1 MTELATQDSG
11 KGRRLSRVMKPLSIS
26 VPEPSKHTE
35 PVRSRSSLF
44 RAEAFVKLPYDNLE
58 DAHKY
63 YESSMATL
71 TNIRLGALKQ
81 RYDNV
86 LATRFPL
93 KNRYTNIFPYLRTQ
107 PIALYTDKFMINS
120 STVSNESTDS
130 SLASNGT
137 FLDDSN
143 SFTNMSSYRQ
153 SISYINDNEANTES
167 KSPSA
172 GTSILRTCGF
182 PMVVPKQNQLGSPR
196 QPEDMSLIPPTPC
209 TAKALSPEEQETE
222 QIYLR
227 LSRTNLMIRYFNGN
241 IVSLNNFT
249 FLITQAPTIA
259 SMADFW
265 YVVFRLKVV
274 FIANLTRF
282 IDDERPKAIRYWPL
296 YKSKEHDP
304 IYTDSVTGSYM
315 HYAYQ
320 KAQDTNNPRAG
331 QMFKQFI
338 AYIKTVQEEIPEDS
352 LFWNCTRMKLH
363 INAVISEDAIAKSD
377 AIGFSSEPIDA
388 AEVED
393 DEGDDPLSTNLSG
406 GNVNLLSS
414 PLRAGSTKL
423 ASSEKGNSQPDGA
436 SRTTTI
442 NQQITLGCVAMKRYR
457 DQFIGYKVGIKCSKE
472 VHYSKLYYYG
482 LWTDYSI
489 PDNFEIIF
497 LFSVEALRYKNR
509 GPLCIHCS
517 AGVGRSSTF
526 AICIVITNMLINN
539 FKPGQEFVKKEDVR
553 EGKVWRSF
561 KPSILEMTEILRV
574 QRNPLCVQ
582 TVDQFIFLHDY
593 CNFAYAKL
601 RGSFGTSE

>member
-1 MTELATQDSG
+1 
-11 KGRRLSRVMKPLSIS
+11 
-26 VPEPSKHTE
+26 
-35 PVRSRSSLF
+35 
-44 RAEAFVKLPYDNLE
+44 
-58 DAHKY
+58 
-63 YESSMATL
+63 MATL
-71 TNIRLGALKQ
+71 TNVRLGALKQ

-107 PIALYTDKFMINS
+107 PIALYTDKFMIG
-120 STVSNESTDS
+120 STGFTNESTDS
-130 SLASNGT
+130 SMASNGT

-153 SISYINDNEANTES
+153 SISYINDNDANNET

-172 GTSILRTCGF
+172 NNSVMRTCGF
-182 PMVVPKQNQLGSPR
+182 PAATKHSSLGSPR

-209 TAKALSPEEQETE
+209 TAKALTPEEQETE
-222 QIYLR
+222 QIYAR
-227 LSRTNLMIRYFNGN
+227 LSKTNLMIRYFNGN
-241 IVSLNNFT
+241 VVSLNNFT

-265 YVVFRLKVV
+265 YVIFRLKVV

-296 YKSKEHDP
+296 YKSKENDP
-304 IYTDSVTGSYM
+304 IYSDSVTGSYM

-331 QMFKQFI
+331 QMFKQFF

-377 AIGFSSEPIDA
+377 AIGFSSDPIDPT
-388 AEVED
+388 EVED

-406 GNVNLLSS
+406 GHVNILSS
-414 PLRAGSTKL
+414 PIRAGSTK
-423 ASSEKGNSQPDGA
+423 PDILDQG
-436 SRTTTI
+436 SNQLNGTPRTTMI

-457 DQFIGYKVGIKCSKE
+457 DQFIGYKVGIKCNKE

-482 LWTDYSI
+482 LWTDYSV

-497 LFSVEALRYKNR
+497 LFSIEALRYKNR

-526 AICIVITNMLINN
+526 AICIVITSMLINN
-539 FKPGQEFVKKEDVR
+539 FKPGQEFVREEDIK

-574 QRNPLCVQ
+574 QRNPICVQ

-601 RGSFGTSE
+601 KASFSTN